1 MWPNYLTEGRRART
15 GEPLELF
22 SDTKRSSHIYFLCIQ
37 LKNKDQLRYLVIL
50 LIHGSD
56 DADVD
61 VEVRMQEFGDSL
73 YPSVLL
79 LSDW

>member
-1 MWPNYLTEGRRART
+1 M
-15 GEPLELF
+15 
-22 SDTKRSSHIYFLCIQ
+22 
-37 LKNKDQLRYLVIL
+37 RYLVIL

-61 VEVRMQEFGDSL
+61 VEVRMEEFGDSL
-73 YPSVLL
+73 NPSVLL

>member
-1 MWPNYLTEGRRART
+1 MTEARRGRT

-22 SDTKRSSHIYFLCIQ
+22 SDIKRSSHNLLSLYSS
-37 LKNKDQLRYLVIL
+37 KDQMRYLVIL

-61 VEVRMQEFGDSL
+61 VEVRMEEFGDSL
-73 YPSVLL
+73 NPSVLL